1 MDTLYDL
8 LGALPRDD
16 ADGLRTAFRRAVKG
30 THPDLRPGDPEA
42 AIKFRQIVR
51 ANEILAD
58 PEQRAAYDHL
68 LVLAQIEK
76 NRALVHPI
84 AAKIHKVASGI
95 MALTSV
101 SIVTVAGYL
110 VLMHTPLSMALP
122 APLGHTANTRN
133 SDSNAD
139 LTARVSASIAAV
151 STSVT
156 PDPAAVTAL
165 IAKTTAPVEPV
176 TASPEQP
183 AAENESL
190 PQPTTIRLPEVA
202 ADYLNQFR
210 TTRLSVSYG
219 ADPDGA
225 SADLGQAVRLDP
237 KLLNAYAERG
247 IPFYPVVKSDHAF
260 GDPPPAAHREKP
272 GHARVA
278 LAASSKRSAGAE
290 ALPKVVPLPKPRNPL
305 LRYRPRIYAQQG
317 AWYASVFQ

>member
-30 THPDLRPGDPEA
+30 AHPDLRPGDPDA
-42 AIKFRQIVR
+42 AIRFRQIVR

-68 LVLAQIEK
+68 LALAQIEK

-139 LTARVSASIAAV
+139 LTSRVSASIAAV

-165 IAKTTAPVEPV
+165 IAKTTAPAEPPA
-176 TASPEQP
+176 TAS
-183 AAENESL
+183 
-190 PQPTTIRLPEVA
+190 TG
-202 ADYLNQFR
+202 YM
-210 TTRLSVSYG
+210 TTRC
-219 ADPDGA
+219 
-225 SADLGQAVRLDP
+225 AV
-237 KLLNAYAERG
+237 K
-247 IPFYPVVKSDHAF
+247 
-260 GDPPPAAHREKP
+260 
-272 GHARVA
+272 ARIA
-278 LAASSKRSAGAE
+278 C
-290 ALPKVVPLPKPRNPL
+290 
-305 LRYRPRIYAQQG
+305 
-317 AWYASVFQ
+317 